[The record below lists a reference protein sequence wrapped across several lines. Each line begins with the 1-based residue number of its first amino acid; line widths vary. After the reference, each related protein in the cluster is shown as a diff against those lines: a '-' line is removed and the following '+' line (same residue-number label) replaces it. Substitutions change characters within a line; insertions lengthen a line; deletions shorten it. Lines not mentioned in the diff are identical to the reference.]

1 MNITRWLAAA
11 LVLILAAS
19 ARAAAPP
26 DLSSLDWQVGPAT
39 ADLGDIGSIR
49 IPDGYAFLGSKD
61 TARFM
66 TMTENIANGD
76 EYLLA
81 PKDLSWFA
89 TFEFNDTG
97 YIKDNEKIDADSLLQ
112 SVKEGTEQSNKVRR
126 KKGWGTLSIVG
137 WRFKP
142 QYDEKSHLLEW
153 AFLAKD
159 DKTGNPVANYNTRVL
174 GRTGV
179 MSVTVA
185 ADPQSL
191 DTAIGQFKKVVSGY
205 QFADGK
211 RYAQYKPG
219 DKVAEYGLAAL
230 IAGGAAAVATK
241 KGFFSVIGA
250 ALAAGWKFLLAG
262 LAAAGAAIRKMF
274 GKKA

>member
-1 MNITRWLAAA
+1 
-11 LVLILAAS
+11 
-19 ARAAAPP
+19 
-26 DLSSLDWQVGPAT
+26 
-39 ADLGDIGSIR
+39 
-49 IPDGYAFLGSKD
+49 
-61 TARFM
+61 M

-112 SVKEGTEQSNKVRR
+112 SVKKGTEQSNKVRR
-126 KKGWGTLSIVG
+126 KKGWSTLSIVG

-153 AFLAKD
+153 AFMAKD